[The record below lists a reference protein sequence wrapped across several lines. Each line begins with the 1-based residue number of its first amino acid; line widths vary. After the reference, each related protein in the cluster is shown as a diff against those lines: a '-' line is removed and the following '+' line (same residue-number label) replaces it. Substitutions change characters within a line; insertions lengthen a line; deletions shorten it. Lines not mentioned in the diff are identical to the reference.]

1 MLAVFPKRSSPQ
13 VRMPAEEPSRR
24 WPPAR
29 RAAGLAPASARS
41 DPVRS
46 RRGVFLS
53 GARSLRSLLSSPS
66 SSRALDLCDAG
77 TTISPSG
84 LSAPALALDPRSS
97 PLLVWAHLETTVFL
111 IHPGATNWHRDGL
124 LLGRR
129 DIPMNDQGRA
139 QAERVA
145 EWLAGAGVAEVIS
158 SPLQRSLQTATIIGR
173 RFGIDVA
180 RDHRLIDF
188 HIGQWEG
195 KPPAEVMASDEYEE
209 FFTNPLSTRI
219 PGGETIQEV
228 KNRAVAAIEQTL
240 EDNPAGATIAV
251 VTHARVIRV
260 LLTHYMSAPPS
271 TYHFLRIH
279 PGSIS
284 VLAFSYESQR
294 PRVLAVNWSGEL
306 RDILAQPEQPV

>member
-1 MLAVFPKRSSPQ
+1 
-13 VRMPAEEPSRR
+13 
-24 WPPAR
+24 
-29 RAAGLAPASARS
+29 
-41 DPVRS
+41 
-46 RRGVFLS
+46 
-53 GARSLRSLLSSPS
+53 
-66 SSRALDLCDAG
+66 
-77 TTISPSG
+77 
-84 LSAPALALDPRSS
+84 
-97 PLLVWAHLETTVFL
+97 LETTVFL

-145 EWLAGAGVAEVIS
+145 EWLADAGVAEVIS
-158 SPLQRSLQTATIIGR
+158 SPLQRSLQTATIIGK

-195 KPPAEVMASDEYEE
+195 KPPAEVMASEAYEQ
-209 FFTNPLSTRI
+209 FFTNPLATRI
-219 PGGETIQEV
+219 PGGETFQEV
-228 KNRAVAAIEQTL
+228 KNRAVAAVEQTL
-240 EDNPAGATIAV
+240 EDNPAGATIAI

-294 PRVLAVNWSGEL
+294 PRVIAINWAGDL
-306 RDILAQPEQPV
+306 RDILSQPEQPV